1 MPLILGFFYLFLEV
15 LVSYEII
22 DVIGVLGFVLEII
35 LTALLGFF
43 ILINFRLFLGDALL
57 RLRERQISYEAFVSS
72 NIFRILGA
80 ILLILPGGLT
90 DILGI
95 LMQFS
100 TLGFMFVKPFVKPFE
115 KPAGRNFSQDF
126 KHDSNPQNEIIHV
139 EVIEKEIK

>member
-126 KHDSNPQNEIIHV
+126 KHDSNPQNEIIDV

>member
-126 KHDSNPQNEIIHV
+126 KRDSNPQNEIIDV

>member
-100 TLGFMFVKPFVKPFE
+100 TLGFMFVQPFVKPFA

-126 KHDSNPQNEIIHV
+126 KHDSNPQNEIIDV

>member
-1 MPLILGFFYLFLEV
+1 MPLVLGFFYLFLEV

-126 KHDSNPQNEIIHV
+126 KHDSNPQNEIIDV

>member
-1 MPLILGFFYLFLEV
+1 M
-15 LVSYEII
+15 
-22 DVIGVLGFVLEII
+22 
-35 LTALLGFF
+35 
-43 ILINFRLFLGDALL
+43 

-126 KHDSNPQNEIIHV
+126 KHDSNPQNEIIDV

>member
-126 KHDSNPQNEIIHV
+126 KHDSNPQNEIIDV
-139 EVIEKEIK
+139 EVIEK